1 MGSVLDWVVEVM
13 RTLGAPGVGLATALE
28 TVFPPVP
35 SEVVLPL
42 AGYTASQGHYGLVAA
57 ILWATAGSLVGAFVL
72 YWLGALWGAE
82 RLEAMAERIPLLH
95 ARDVERAIAWFGRN
109 GRSAI
114 FLGRLVPGVRSFIS
128 IPAGIDRMPVLR
140 FALYTTAGSLL
151 WNSALIVAGYELGAQ
166 WHRVEAYVGEAS
178 VVIYAVLGVAVLWF
192 VVRRLVRR
200 SRQPAAER

>member
-57 ILWATAGSLVGAFVL
+57 IVWATVGSLVGAFVL

-128 IPAGIDRMPVLR
+128 IPAGIDRMPLLR

>member
-178 VVIYAVLGVAVLWF
+178 VVIYAALGVAVLWF